1 MRSSFH
7 QTRYPRDQNAPL
19 VAPAVSEAVAP
30 GQDPNVSEARCHPL
44 LHHTQLQ
51 LDTLHILVEQLCDS
65 DYGTPLP
72 VLGNASLGMHLRHI
86 LEFHI
91 TLMEAKGD
99 EVDYD
104 ARPRDKALET
114 ERSAAL
120 KKLAQLRHWLE
131 ALLSDRQ
138 MVLLAD
144 HSLDGS
150 SQERMGTSLFR
161 ELAYGFDHG
170 IHHMALLRIGVE
182 QHFPH
187 ITLHADFGVAPST
200 IRARACVR

>member
-1 MRSSFH
+1 MPTI
-7 QTRYPRDQNAPL
+7 TRTTLQQL
-19 VAPAVSEAVAP
+19 HE
-30 GQDPNVSEARCHPL
+30 HPL
-44 LHHTQLQ
+44 LHHACVQFDALQ
-51 LDTLHILVEQLCDS
+51 RLVEQLGDD
-65 DYGTPLP
+65 DYCAPLP
-72 VLGNASLGMHLRHI
+72 ILHNASLGMHLRHI
-86 LEFHI
+86 LEFHT
-91 TLMEAKGD
+91 TLMEAQGA

-114 ERSAAL
+114 ERGAASE
-120 KKLAQLRHWLE
+120 KLEALRHWLHS
-131 ALLSDRQ
+131 LNDDRQ
-138 MVLLAD
+138 LVLLAD

-150 SQERMGTSLFR
+150 SQERMATSLFR